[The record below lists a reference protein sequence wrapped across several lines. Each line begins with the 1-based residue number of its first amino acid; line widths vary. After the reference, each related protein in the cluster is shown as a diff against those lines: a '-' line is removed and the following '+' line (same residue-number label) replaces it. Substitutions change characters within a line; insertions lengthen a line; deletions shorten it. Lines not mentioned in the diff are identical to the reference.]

1 MSSLWYVSLG
11 CCAAAPSPTATSKA
25 SCRTRMRDVQ
35 LTGVAE
41 TPQSLSSKIWQFGY
55 SSFWKIIHHVA
66 ESTDRISREISS
78 PYLKYSH
85 SQSEPALQYTLFFV
99 CCVIPRQ
106 RRIWCHVA
114 TQQVKKHILGASVG
128 PQLLHGRGL
137 CNFWAKIN
145 SAGGEVD
152 AGRHVLNAK
161 CVWTHVVISAIAKC
175 WYSTLNVHQFSWF
188 SKSRDQHLWYTGLT
202 SEIWM
207 VTNLKWHIL
216 VLMCWSLWF
225 PGSWTLTNSGSQ
237 RIPVY
242 CGAFHKIEI
251 TYQRSERDMVQAHL
265 SVVSQLMAI
274 NANKHPDRPT
284 IHRDLRRVP
293 KK

>member
-1 MSSLWYVSLG
+1 MYFTHIDSKPNLQLLELFAPNLLSFGAKELYLMSSLWYVSLG

-25 SCRTRMRDVQ
+25 SCRTRIRDVQ

-41 TPQSLSSKIWQFGY
+41 PPQSLSSKIWQFGY

-78 PYLKYSH
+78 PYLKYGH

-114 TQQVKKHILGASVG
+114 TQQAKKHILGASVG

-152 AGRHVLNAK
+152 AGRHVLNTK

-175 WYSTLNVHQFSWF
+175 RYSTLNVHQFSWF
-188 SKSRDQHLWYTGLT
+188 SKSRDQHLWCTGLT

-207 VTNLKWHIL
+207 VTNFKVTHTCLDVLIAVGFLGLDLRPTAGRNGIRRIKDLKE
-216 VLMCWSLWF
+216 
-225 PGSWTLTNSGSQ
+225 Q
-237 RIPVY
+237 
-242 CGAFHKIEI
+242 
-251 TYQRSERDMVQAHL
+251 
-265 SVVSQLMAI
+265 
-274 NANKHPDRPT
+274 PDRPT
-284 IHRDLRRVP
+284 
-293 KK
+293 K